1 MDNYLNSFVPIGNHN
16 IYIIL
21 INLLTNLIS
30 LISVIIILVAVI
42 IILCHI
48 IIKLKTLKT
57 MKVRIGL
64 LALCK

>member
-1 MDNYLNSFVPIGNHN
+1 MHSYFDSFLPVGNEN

-30 LISVIIILVAVI
+30 LLSVIIILVAVI
-42 IILCHI
+42 IIVSHI

-64 LALCK
+64 LALGK